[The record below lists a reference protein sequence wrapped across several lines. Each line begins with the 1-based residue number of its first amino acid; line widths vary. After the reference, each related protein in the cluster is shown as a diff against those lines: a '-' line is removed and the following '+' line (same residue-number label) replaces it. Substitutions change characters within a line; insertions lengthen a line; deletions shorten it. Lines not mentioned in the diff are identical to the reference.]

1 VVDKWRVGRKG
12 RGGGRK
18 GKKGLLPGD
27 RETKTTKLGE
37 KKENRGG
44 ETGNGQTAGVTD
56 KTL

>member
-1 VVDKWRVGRKG
+1 MDKWRVGRKG

-27 RETKTTKLGE
+27 RETKTTQLGE

>member
-1 VVDKWRVGRKG
+1 MGRKG

-18 GKKGLLPGD
+18 GEKKGLLPGD
-27 RETKTTKLGE
+27 RETTKLGE

-44 ETGNGQTAGVTD
+44 ETGHGQTAGVTD